1 MTYGTILVM
10 EMNAHIPQSITTSF
24 ELWNLARAPTQ
35 IVTPQTNGPIIGIVQ
50 DSLLGAFLLTRYN
63 TKISKQLAMNILI
76 MNKTF
81 TGKLPKPDKKT
92 KEPIWSGRQLVSEII
107 PPINLQ
113 KFTNSFNENIT
124 DTSEEYISNSRT
136 IVRNGELVSGA
147 IDKSVLGATKEGS
160 FAHVIWA
167 DLGPEQ
173 AKDFL
178 TMIQKFT
185 NKFLWHRGFSV
196 GLGDIYPD
204 KPLRTKMDRKIL
216 EGITE
221 IEELIDRIDSGTF
234 VPPPDTTVEEYLEI
248 QATEKL
254 NTITLSVASEVLK
267 VLNPE
272 TNGLMG
278 MITSGSKGA
287 DINVGQMMGCVGQQ
301 NVDRKRIAKNYGR
314 HRTLPFFH
322 RDDMTPKSRG
332 FVEHSFL
339 QGLDPAEFFFHSMTG
354 REGIIDTAIRT
365 ADSGYLSRRLMKAM
379 EDIFVGYDNTIRN
392 SNGQIIQF
400 MFGEDGIDPMRIEKQ
415 KLETLFM
422 ENSEIKERY
431 YLSQDDIKKY
441 VQPEIAKEIMSPA
454 KGEDTLQQ
462 LDREYNKI
470 QKDRDL
476 MRYLLDKLEGDIEDK
491 LFLPVNLQRLLIN
504 AKNQFGNR
512 PSMSTKDRSD
522 LSPLEVIEK
531 VKELNKKL
539 PRIFSNQLR
548 TNLEV
553 QANLNNAVTF
563 LRILI
568 RSMFS
573 SKRVIVEYNLTKITF
588 HYILNQIEMKF
599 MNAIVQPGE
608 MVGAVASQ
616 SLGEPSTQ
624 LTLNTF
630 HDIVVKSQPPRLHS
644 TRSWINGKHG
654 VTMLHIVCS
663 G

>member
-1 MTYGTILVM
+1 M
-10 EMNAHIPQSITTSF
+10 EMNAHIPQSISTAY

-35 IVTPQTNGPIIGIVQ
+35 IVTPQTNASIIGIVQ

-63 TKISKQLAMNILI
+63 TKIAKQLAMNILI

-81 TGKLPKPDKKT
+81 TGELPPSDKKDL
-92 KEPIWSGRQLVSEII
+92 WNGRQIVSNII

-113 KFTNSFNENIT
+113 KFTNSFNEGST

-136 IVRNGELVSGA
+136 IVRNGELISGA
-147 IDKSVLGATKEGS
+147 IDKSILGATKEGS
-160 FAHVIWA
+160 FAHIIWA

-178 TMIQKFT
+178 SLIQKFT

-221 IEELIDRIDSGTF
+221 IEELISRIDGGTF

-267 VLNPE
+267 VLDPE

-278 MITSGSKGA
+278 MITSGSKGS

-301 NVDRKRIAKNYGR
+301 NVDRKRIIKNYGR

-400 MFGEDGIDPMRIEKQ
+400 IFGEDGIDPMRIEKQ

-431 YLSQDDIKKY
+431 HLTKDDIKNY
-441 VQPEIAKEIMSPA
+441 VQPEIAKDIMSPG
-454 KGEDTLQQ
+454 KGEDTKQQ
-462 LDREYNKI
+462 LEREYKKV

-476 MRYLLDKLEGDIEDK
+476 MRYLLDKLEGEIEDK
-491 LFLPVNLQRLLIN
+491 LYLPVNLQRLLVN

-512 PSMSTKDRSD
+512 PSKSTKDRSD

-548 TNLEV
+548 ANLEV
-553 QANLNNAVTF
+553 QDNYNNAVTF

-573 SKRVIVEYNLTKITF
+573 SKRVIVEYNLTKTTF
-588 HYILNQIEMKF
+588 HYILNQIELKF

-624 LTLNTF
+624 LTLNT
-630 HDIVVKSQPPRLHS
+630 SMGR
-644 TRSWINGKHG
+644 
-654 VTMLHIVCS
+654 
-663 G
+663 